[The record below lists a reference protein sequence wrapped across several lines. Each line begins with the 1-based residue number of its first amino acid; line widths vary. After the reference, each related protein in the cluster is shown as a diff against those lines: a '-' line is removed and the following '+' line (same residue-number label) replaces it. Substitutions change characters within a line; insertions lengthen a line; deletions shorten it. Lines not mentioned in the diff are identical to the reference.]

1 MQKKVTIALFVFLV
15 SALGVV
21 LLNLLNVED
30 RNVQIDLQYLST
42 SQIKTEERLK
52 SRTWIEAFA
61 DSKESEFSFPVNE
74 LYMQIDLKKYIP
86 PKVKSYRLVVDRADR
101 YSLFCI
107 VQILSQMNLPY
118 IVEKRDKIPTI
129 YIGSKTRDLLN
140 SVVQKLKDY
149 DIESRIEEIW
159 L

>member
-61 DSKESEFSFPVNE
+61 GSKESEFSFPVNE

>member
-1 MQKKVTIALFVFLV
+1 MQKKVTIALFALLIFT
-15 SALGVV
+15 LGVI
-21 LLNLLNVED
+21 LLNLLSIED
-30 RNVQIDLQYLST
+30 RSVQIDSQYLSPL
-42 SQIKTEERLK
+42 QIKSEERLK
-52 SRTWIEAFA
+52 SRTWAEALA
-61 DSKESEFSFPVNE
+61 SSKESKFSFPVNE
-74 LYMQIDLKKYIP
+74 FYMQIDLKKYIP
-86 PKVKSYRLVVDRADR
+86 PKIKSYRLVVDRADR

-118 IVEKRDKIPTI
+118 VVEKRDKIPTI

-140 SVVQKLKDY
+140 SVVQRLKDY